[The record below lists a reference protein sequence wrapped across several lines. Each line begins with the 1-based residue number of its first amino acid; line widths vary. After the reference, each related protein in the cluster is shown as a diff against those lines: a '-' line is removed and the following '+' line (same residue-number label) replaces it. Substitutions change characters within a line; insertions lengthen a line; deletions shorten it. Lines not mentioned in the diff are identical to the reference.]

1 MKKGVVIIALMLIL
15 AFLLFTRRT
24 SGFTEGIPI
33 RQNEPAYE
41 PYARGCNSS
50 EWTRVGNYCLKCSG
64 RGRLD
69 AGLKKCLRCPDSNPV
84 ERNMKCY
91 KTADDAKH
99 FDPIRKCS
107 RGSWNWR
114 KARYN
119 ENCRNE

>member
-1 MKKGVVIIALMLIL
+1 MKKGVVIIALALIL
-15 AFLLFTRRT
+15 AFLLFARRT

-33 RQNEPAYE
+33 RQNDPNQN
-41 PYARGCNSS
+41 PYAGGCTNGT
-50 EWTRVGNYCLKCSG
+50 TRAGDWCLWCQG

-69 AGLKKCLRCPDSNPV
+69 TRLKKCLRCPDGYPV

-91 KTADDAKH
+91 ATAADAKH
-99 FDPIRKCS
+99 FDPIRRCS